1 MFGSEFI
8 RKSVF
13 SLTFLE
19 DADMDVGL
27 HGSAKQRGVDQTLYL
42 HSGITDLYLTWQS
55 DIFFFFS
62 PFNAVSLKETRYT
75 GSKHI
80 LIRYPLGGGLGL

>member
-1 MFGSEFI
+1 MFESEFI

-19 DADMDVGL
+19 DADVDLRL

-42 HSGITDLYLTWQS
+42 NSGITDLYLTWQS
-55 DIFFFFS
+55 NIFF
-62 PFNAVSLKETRYT
+62 LM
-75 GSKHI
+75 
-80 LIRYPLGGGLGL
+80 